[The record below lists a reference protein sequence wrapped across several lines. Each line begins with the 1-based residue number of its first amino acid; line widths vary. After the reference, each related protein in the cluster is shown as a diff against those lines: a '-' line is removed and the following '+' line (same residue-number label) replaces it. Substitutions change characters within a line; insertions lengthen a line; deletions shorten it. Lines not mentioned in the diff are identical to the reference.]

1 MEGISN
7 TETLFIEDKWAEW
20 VLAQSTIIP
29 FNIKVKIPTTLVAD
43 NIDWENKG
51 LTGKGQTHKFWC

>member
-43 NIDWENKG
+43 NID
-51 LTGKGQTHKFWC
+51 